1 MVATQFPL
9 TSAPADT
16 WAADDTDQETKPEI
30 NQPEEERRGPSI
42 MSTQCN
48 TRNQSTRTEDEYEH
62 PWAKFCADAMHQI
75 TQEIYRRDPWAK
87 YNVDAMRLITQEI
100 YLREEDMPNNADE
113 QHRFNIRIA
122 LEMAAEEL
130 RRWQHGIDDA
140 VKNHRYQ
147 SELKPLA
154 RRDEQFIWN
163 YDHGNYSGSIA
174 IMMLLDYG
182 LLDILQYKD
191 ELQEHLRLEGTDH
204 QKSGRGPNNYRTN
217 LLESILTDVGKIHDR
232 GQCSLALLW
241 QYVNKKIQAY
251 EKNNYHE
258 LWNLSQKQLCSKL
271 LHDKTDVDAICS
283 AAYVICDQEKLWWWP
298 WHGYVSDM
306 LTALRAD
313 PEALHEN
320 SYNEDIRRVTRCG
333 EQSQSRMRTLIQVAK
348 DTLTEFSMLEETSRV
363 PAL

>member
-1 MVATQFPL
+1 MGATQFSL
-9 TSAPADT
+9 TSA
-16 WAADDTDQETKPEI
+16 AADDRNKYKWPEY
-30 NQPEEERRGPSI
+30 NE
-42 MSTQCN
+42 
-48 TRNQSTRTEDEYEH
+48 
-62 PWAKFCADAMHQI
+62 DAMREI
-75 TQEIYRRDPWAK
+75 TQEIYRSEKSGTAADPGHW
-87 YNVDAMRLITQEI
+87 
-100 YLREEDMPNNADE
+100 
-113 QHRFNIRIA
+113 FNIGVA

-130 RRWQHGIDDA
+130 LCWQHEIDDA

-163 YDHGNYSGSIA
+163 YDHGNHSGSIA

-182 LLDILQYKD
+182 LLDMLKYKD
-191 ELQEHLRLEGTDH
+191 ELQSRLEEEGTDN